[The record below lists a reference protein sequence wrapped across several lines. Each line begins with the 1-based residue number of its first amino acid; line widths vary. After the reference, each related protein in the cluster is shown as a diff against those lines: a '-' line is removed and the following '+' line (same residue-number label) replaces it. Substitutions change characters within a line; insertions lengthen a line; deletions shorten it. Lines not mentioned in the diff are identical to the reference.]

1 MNREGR
7 GFNPA
12 LPIARLKT
20 AERGEKSRLPDP
32 QFIYFLQRR
41 SAFTTNNRSAVAAY
55 ERLRNI
61 LATNGAI
68 ERLAFL
74 AFAFAN
80 LLASRLSVVPNPS
93 LSFRSRSR
101 GREISL

>member
-1 MNREGR
+1 MAADWENSR
-7 GFNPA
+7 
-12 LPIARLKT
+12 
-20 AERGEKSRLPDP
+20 RLPDP

-55 ERLRNI
+55 ERIRNI

-74 AFAFAN
+74 TFAFVHLFARF
-80 LLASRLSVVPNPS
+80 SEEE
-93 LSFRSRSR
+93 FT
-101 GREISL
+101 